1 MVHSLSKKRDAD
13 VTGSKQAMKWSDC
26 AINREQL
33 LVASGIGAFPP
44 RHRHSPPSS
53 EEQVERLSCYIPCG
67 IKHQTIGACRAE
79 LLRLREKNKN

>member
-1 MVHSLSKKRDAD
+1 
-13 VTGSKQAMKWSDC
+13 MKWSDC

-44 RHRHSPPSS
+44 RHRHFPPSS
-53 EEQVERLSCYIPCG
+53 EEQVERLSCYIPWG

-79 LLRLREKNKN
+79 LLRLREKNQN